1 MRGFI
6 FRISGAVLCLTVLLC
21 ACQKG
26 GDEVTTT
33 STVPITTTAVATTQ
47 APTTTTTAPVTTTAT
62 KAPTTK
68 TNSETTKRS
77 TQIKTNNE
85 EQKKPQAQKPQ
96 EQKPQEQ
103 KPQAQKPQEQ
113 NPPAQSQ
120 TVSGAQTGFE
130 SDMLK
135 QVNAQRAKN
144 GQSALTL
151 NQSLC
156 ASARVRAAEIAKD
169 GCFSHIRP
177 DGRGCFTAISGV
189 SYRTAGENIAMG
201 TWGYYGVDEIM
212 DGWMNSEGHRANILN
227 GNFSEVGFGCVV
239 VNGNGYWV
247 QIFIG

>member
-6 FRISGAVLCLTVLLC
+6 FRICGAILCLTVLLC

-33 STVPITTTAVATTQ
+33 STAPATTTAAATTQ
-47 APTTTTTAPVTTTAT
+47 APTTTTTAPATTTTT
-62 KAPTTK
+62 KASTTAAPKKKNNSKTTTTTK
-68 TNSETTKRS
+68 AAS
-77 TQIKTNNE
+77 
-85 EQKKPQAQKPQ
+85 KKPAAQT
-96 EQKPQEQ
+96 
-103 KPQAQKPQEQ
+103 
-113 NPPAQSQ
+113 PAQNQ

-144 GQSALTL
+144 GKSALTL

-156 ASARVRAAEIAKD
+156 ASARVRASEIAKD
-169 GCFSHIRP
+169 GCFSHTRP
-177 DGRGCFTAISGV
+177 DDSGCFTAISGV

-227 GNFSEVGFGCVV
+227 GDFSEVGFGCVV

-247 QIFIG
+247 QMFIG

>member
-47 APTTTTTAPVTTTAT
+47 APTTTTTTTAPVTTTAT
-62 KAPTTK
+62 KASTTAAPKKKNNSKTTTTTK
-68 TNSETTKRS
+68 AAS
-77 TQIKTNNE
+77 
-85 EQKKPQAQKPQ
+85 KKPAAQT
-96 EQKPQEQ
+96 
-103 KPQAQKPQEQ
+103 
-113 NPPAQSQ
+113 PAQNQ

-156 ASARVRAAEIAKD
+156 ASARVRASEIAKD
-169 GCFSHIRP
+169 GCFSHTRP
-177 DGRGCFTAISGV
+177 DDSGCFTAISGV

-201 TWGYYGVDEIM
+201 TWGYFGVDKIM
-212 DGWMNSEGHRANILN
+212 DRWMNSEGHRANILN

>member
-6 FRISGAVLCLTVLLC
+6 FRICGAVLCLTVLMC
-21 ACQKG
+21 ACQKD

-33 STVPITTTAVATTQ
+33 STVPVTTTAAATTQ

-62 KAPTTK
+62 KASTTAAPKKKNNSKTTTTTK
-68 TNSETTKRS
+68 AAS
-77 TQIKTNNE
+77 
-85 EQKKPQAQKPQ
+85 KKPAAQT
-96 EQKPQEQ
+96 
-103 KPQAQKPQEQ
+103 
-113 NPPAQSQ
+113 PAQNQ

-156 ASARVRAAEIAKD
+156 ASARVRASEIAKD
-169 GCFSHIRP
+169 GCFSHTRP
-177 DGRGCFTAISGV
+177 DDSGCFTAISGV

-201 TWGYYGVDEIM
+201 TWGYFGVDKIM
-212 DGWMNSEGHRANILN
+212 DRWMNSEGHRANILN

>member
-6 FRISGAVLCLTVLLC
+6 FRISGAVLCLTVLMC

-33 STVPITTTAVATTQ
+33 STAPATTTAAATTQ
-47 APTTTTTAPVTTTAT
+47 APTTTTTAPATTTTT
-62 KAPTTK
+62 KASTTAAPKKKNNSKTTTTTK
-68 TNSETTKRS
+68 AAS
-77 TQIKTNNE
+77 
-85 EQKKPQAQKPQ
+85 KKPAAQT
-96 EQKPQEQ
+96 
-103 KPQAQKPQEQ
+103 
-113 NPPAQSQ
+113 PAQNQ

-144 GQSALTL
+144 GKSALTL

-156 ASARVRAAEIAKD
+156 ASARVRASEIAKD
-169 GCFSHIRP
+169 GCFSHTRP
-177 DGRGCFTAISGV
+177 DDSGCFTAISGV

-227 GNFSEVGFGCVV
+227 GDFSEVGFGCVV

-247 QIFIG
+247 QMFIG

>member
-6 FRISGAVLCLTVLLC
+6 FRICGAVLCLTVLMC
-21 ACQKG
+21 ACQKD

-33 STVPITTTAVATTQ
+33 STLPVTTTAATTTES
-47 APTTTTTAPVTTTAT
+47 PTTTTTAPATTTTT
-62 KAPTTK
+62 KASTTAAPKKKNNSKTTTTTK
-68 TNSETTKRS
+68 AAS
-77 TQIKTNNE
+77 
-85 EQKKPQAQKPQ
+85 KKPAAQT
-96 EQKPQEQ
+96 
-103 KPQAQKPQEQ
+103 
-113 NPPAQSQ
+113 PAQNQ

-144 GQSALTL
+144 GKSALTL

-156 ASARVRAAEIAKD
+156 ASARVRASEIAKD

-177 DGRGCFTAISGV
+177 DGSGCFTAISGV

-227 GNFSEVGFGCVV
+227 GDFSEVGFGCVV

-247 QIFIG
+247 QMFIG

>member
-6 FRISGAVLCLTVLLC
+6 FRICGAILCLTVLLC

-33 STVPITTTAVATTQ
+33 STAPATTTAAATTQ
-47 APTTTTTAPVTTTAT
+47 APTTTTAPATTTTT
-62 KAPTTK
+62 KAPTTAAPKKKNNSK
-68 TNSETTKRS
+68 TTTTTKAAS
-77 TQIKTNNE
+77 
-85 EQKKPQAQKPQ
+85 KKPAAQT
-96 EQKPQEQ
+96 
-103 KPQAQKPQEQ
+103 
-113 NPPAQSQ
+113 PAQNQ

-144 GQSALTL
+144 GKSALTL

-156 ASARVRAAEIAKD
+156 ASARVRASEIAKD
-169 GCFSHIRP
+169 GCFSHTRP
-177 DGRGCFTAISGV
+177 DDSGCFTAISGV

-227 GNFSEVGFGCVV
+227 GDFSEVGFGCVV

-247 QIFIG
+247 QMFIG

>member
-6 FRISGAVLCLTVLLC
+6 FRICGAILCLTVLLC

-26 GDEVTTT
+26 GDEVTIT
-33 STVPITTTAVATTQ
+33 STAPATTTAAATTQ
-47 APTTTTTAPVTTTAT
+47 APTTTTTAPATTTTT

-144 GQSALTL
+144 GKSALTL

-156 ASARVRAAEIAKD
+156 ASARVRASEIAKD
-169 GCFSHIRP
+169 GCFSHTRP
-177 DGRGCFTAISGV
+177 DGSGCFTAISGV

-227 GNFSEVGFGCVV
+227 GDFSEVGFGCVV

-247 QIFIG
+247 QMFIG

>member
-6 FRISGAVLCLTVLLC
+6 FRICGAILCLTVLLC

-33 STVPITTTAVATTQ
+33 STVPVTTTAAATTQ
-47 APTTTTTAPVTTTAT
+47 APTTTTTAPATTTTT
-62 KAPTTK
+62 KASTTAAPKKKNNSKTTTTTK
-68 TNSETTKRS
+68 AAS
-77 TQIKTNNE
+77 
-85 EQKKPQAQKPQ
+85 KKPAAQT
-96 EQKPQEQ
+96 
-103 KPQAQKPQEQ
+103 
-113 NPPAQSQ
+113 PAQNQ

-144 GQSALTL
+144 GKSALTL

-156 ASARVRAAEIAKD
+156 ASARVRASEIAKD
-169 GCFSHIRP
+169 GCFSHTRP
-177 DGRGCFTAISGV
+177 DDSGCFTAISGV

-227 GNFSEVGFGCVV
+227 GDFSEVGFGRVV

-247 QIFIG
+247 QMFIG

>member
-6 FRISGAVLCLTVLLC
+6 FRICGAILCLTVLLC

-33 STVPITTTAVATTQ
+33 STVPITTTAAATTQ
-47 APTTTTTAPVTTTAT
+47 APTTTTTAPATTTTT
-62 KAPTTK
+62 KASTTAAPKKKNNSKTTTTTK
-68 TNSETTKRS
+68 AAS
-77 TQIKTNNE
+77 
-85 EQKKPQAQKPQ
+85 KKPAAQT
-96 EQKPQEQ
+96 
-103 KPQAQKPQEQ
+103 
-113 NPPAQSQ
+113 PAQNQ

-144 GQSALTL
+144 GKSALTL
-151 NQSLC
+151 NQFLC
-156 ASARVRAAEIAKD
+156 ASARVRASEIAKD
-169 GCFSHIRP
+169 GCFSHTRP
-177 DGRGCFTAISGV
+177 DGSGCFTAISGV

>member
-151 NQSLC
+151 NQTLC

-169 GCFSHIRP
+169 GCFSHTRP
-177 DGRGCFTAISGV
+177 DGSGCFTAISGV

-227 GNFSEVGFGCVV
+227 GDFSEVGFGCVV

>member
-33 STVPITTTAVATTQ
+33 STVPITTMAAATTQ

-62 KAPTTK
+62 KAPTTAAPKKKNNSK
-68 TNSETTKRS
+68 TTTTTKAVS
-77 TQIKTNNE
+77 
-85 EQKKPQAQKPQ
+85 KKPAVQT
-96 EQKPQEQ
+96 
-103 KPQAQKPQEQ
+103 
-113 NPPAQSQ
+113 PAQNQS
-120 TVSGAQTGFE
+120 VSGAQTGFE

-151 NQSLC
+151 NQTLC

-169 GCFSHIRP
+169 GCFSHTRP
-177 DGRGCFTAISGV
+177 DGSGCFTAINGV
-189 SYRTAGENIAMG
+189 SYKTAGENIAMG
-201 TWGYYGVDEIM
+201 TWGYFGVDKIM
-212 DGWMNSEGHRANILN
+212 DRWMNSEGHRANILN

>member
-6 FRISGAVLCLTVLLC
+6 FRICGAILCLTVLLC

-33 STVPITTTAVATTQ
+33 STVPITTTAAATTQ

-151 NQSLC
+151 NQTLC

-177 DGRGCFTAISGV
+177 DGSGCFTAISGV

-227 GNFSEVGFGCVV
+227 GDFSEVGFGCVV

>member
-6 FRISGAVLCLTVLLC
+6 FRISGAVLCLTVLMC
-21 ACQKG
+21 ACQKD

-33 STVPITTTAVATTQ
+33 STVPVTTTAAATTQ
-47 APTTTTTAPVTTTAT
+47 APTTTTTAPATTTTT
-62 KAPTTK
+62 KASTTAAPKKKNNSKTTTTTK
-68 TNSETTKRS
+68 AAS
-77 TQIKTNNE
+77 
-85 EQKKPQAQKPQ
+85 KKPAAQT
-96 EQKPQEQ
+96 
-103 KPQAQKPQEQ
+103 
-113 NPPAQSQ
+113 PAQNQ

-144 GQSALTL
+144 GKSALTL

-156 ASARVRAAEIAKD
+156 ASARVRASEIAKD

-177 DGRGCFTAISGV
+177 DGSGCFTAISGV

-201 TWGYYGVDEIM
+201 TWGYYGVDKIM

-227 GNFSEVGFGCVV
+227 GDFSEVGFGCVV

-247 QIFIG
+247 QMFIG

>member
-6 FRISGAVLCLTVLLC
+6 FRICGAILCLTVLLC

-33 STVPITTTAVATTQ
+33 STVPVTTTAAATTQ
-47 APTTTTTAPVTTTAT
+47 APTTTTTAPATTTTT
-62 KAPTTK
+62 KASTTAARKKKNNSKTTTTTK
-68 TNSETTKRS
+68 AAS
-77 TQIKTNNE
+77 
-85 EQKKPQAQKPQ
+85 KKPAAQM
-96 EQKPQEQ
+96 
-103 KPQAQKPQEQ
+103 
-113 NPPAQSQ
+113 PAQNQ

-144 GQSALTL
+144 GKSALTL

-156 ASARVRAAEIAKD
+156 ASARVRASEIAKD
-169 GCFSHIRP
+169 GCFSHTRP
-177 DGRGCFTAISGV
+177 DDSGCFTAISGV

-227 GNFSEVGFGCVV
+227 GDFSEVGFGCVV

-247 QIFIG
+247 QMFIG

>member
-33 STVPITTTAVATTQ
+33 STAPATTTAAATTQ
-47 APTTTTTAPVTTTAT
+47 APTTTTTAPATTTTT
-62 KAPTTK
+62 KASTTAAPKKKNNSKTTTTTK
-68 TNSETTKRS
+68 AAS
-77 TQIKTNNE
+77 
-85 EQKKPQAQKPQ
+85 KKPAAQT
-96 EQKPQEQ
+96 
-103 KPQAQKPQEQ
+103 
-113 NPPAQSQ
+113 PAQNQ

-144 GQSALTL
+144 GKSALTL

-156 ASARVRAAEIAKD
+156 ASARVRASEIAKD
-169 GCFSHIRP
+169 GCFSHTRP
-177 DGRGCFTAISGV
+177 DDSGCFTAISGV

-212 DGWMNSEGHRANILN
+212 NGWMNSEGHRANILN
-227 GNFSEVGFGCVV
+227 GDFSEVRFGCVV

-247 QIFIG
+247 QMFIG

>member
-62 KAPTTK
+62 KASTTAAPKKKNNSKTTTTTK
-68 TNSETTKRS
+68 AAS
-77 TQIKTNNE
+77 
-85 EQKKPQAQKPQ
+85 KKPAAQT
-96 EQKPQEQ
+96 
-103 KPQAQKPQEQ
+103 
-113 NPPAQSQ
+113 PAQNQ

-151 NQSLC
+151 NQTLC

-169 GCFSHIRP
+169 GCFSHTRP
-177 DGRGCFTAISGV
+177 DGSGCFTAINGV
-189 SYRTAGENIAMG
+189 SYKTAGENIAMG
-201 TWGYYGVDEIM
+201 TWGYFGVDKIM
-212 DGWMNSEGHRANILN
+212 DRWMNSEGHRANILN

>member
-6 FRISGAVLCLTVLLC
+6 FRICGAILCLTVLLC

-33 STVPITTTAVATTQ
+33 STAPATTTAAATTQ
-47 APTTTTTAPVTTTAT
+47 APTTTTTAPATTTTT
-62 KAPTTK
+62 KASTTAAPKKKNNSKTTTTTK
-68 TNSETTKRS
+68 AAS
-77 TQIKTNNE
+77 
-85 EQKKPQAQKPQ
+85 KKPAAQT
-96 EQKPQEQ
+96 
-103 KPQAQKPQEQ
+103 
-113 NPPAQSQ
+113 PAQNQ

-144 GQSALTL
+144 GKSALTL

-156 ASARVRAAEIAKD
+156 ASARVRASEIAKD
-169 GCFSHIRP
+169 GCFSHTRP
-177 DGRGCFTAISGV
+177 DGSGCFTAISGV
-189 SYRTAGENIAMG
+189 SYWTAGENIAMG

-227 GNFSEVGFGCVV
+227 GDFSEVGFGCVV

-247 QIFIG
+247 QMFIG

>member
-62 KAPTTK
+62 KASTTAAPKKKNNSKTTTTTK
-68 TNSETTKRS
+68 AAS
-77 TQIKTNNE
+77 
-85 EQKKPQAQKPQ
+85 KKPAAQT
-96 EQKPQEQ
+96 
-103 KPQAQKPQEQ
+103 
-113 NPPAQSQ
+113 PAQNQ

-151 NQSLC
+151 NQTLC

-169 GCFSHIRP
+169 GCFSHTRP
-177 DGRGCFTAISGV
+177 DGSGCFTAINGV

-201 TWGYYGVDEIM
+201 TWGYFGVDKIM
-212 DGWMNSEGHRANILN
+212 DRWMNSEGHRANILN

>member
-33 STVPITTTAVATTQ
+33 STVPITTSAAATTQ

-85 EQKKPQAQKPQ
+85 EQK
-96 EQKPQEQ
+96 

-177 DGRGCFTAISGV
+177 DGSGCFTAISGV

-227 GNFSEVGFGCVV
+227 GDFSEVGFGCVV

>member
-6 FRISGAVLCLTVLLC
+6 FRICGAILCLTVLLC

-33 STVPITTTAVATTQ
+33 STAPATTTAAATTQ
-47 APTTTTTAPVTTTAT
+47 APTTTTTAPAITTTT
-62 KAPTTK
+62 KASTTAAPKKKNNSKTTTTTK
-68 TNSETTKRS
+68 AAS
-77 TQIKTNNE
+77 
-85 EQKKPQAQKPQ
+85 KKPAAQT
-96 EQKPQEQ
+96 
-103 KPQAQKPQEQ
+103 
-113 NPPAQSQ
+113 PAQNQ

-151 NQSLC
+151 NQTLC
-156 ASARVRAAEIAKD
+156 ASARVRASEIAKD
-169 GCFSHIRP
+169 GCFSHTRP
-177 DGRGCFTAISGV
+177 DGSGCFTAISGV

-227 GNFSEVGFGCVV
+227 GDFSEVGFGCVV

>member
-33 STVPITTTAVATTQ
+33 STVPITTTAAATTQ

-96 EQKPQEQ
+96 EQ
-103 KPQAQKPQEQ
+103 

-151 NQSLC
+151 NQALC
-156 ASARVRAAEIAKD
+156 TSARVRAAEIAKD

-177 DGRGCFTAISGV
+177 DDSGCFTAISGV

-227 GNFSEVGFGCVV
+227 GDFYEVGFGCVV

>member
-62 KAPTTK
+62 KASTTAAPKKKNNSKTTTTTK
-68 TNSETTKRS
+68 AAS
-77 TQIKTNNE
+77 
-85 EQKKPQAQKPQ
+85 KKPAAQT
-96 EQKPQEQ
+96 
-103 KPQAQKPQEQ
+103 
-113 NPPAQSQ
+113 PAQNQ

-151 NQSLC
+151 NQTLC

-169 GCFSHIRP
+169 GCFSHTRP
-177 DGRGCFTAISGV
+177 DGSGCFTAISGV

-212 DGWMNSEGHRANILN
+212 DGWMNSEGHRANIL
-227 GNFSEVGFGCVV
+227 GGCEELGVGLALG
-239 VNGNGYWV
+239 GSYGYYWTQCFATV
-247 QIFIG
+247 R

>member
-6 FRISGAVLCLTVLLC
+6 FRISGAVLCLTVLMC
-21 ACQKG
+21 ACQKD

-33 STVPITTTAVATTQ
+33 STVPVTTTAAATTQ
-47 APTTTTTAPVTTTAT
+47 APTTTTTAPATTTTT
-62 KAPTTK
+62 KASTTAAPKKKNNSKTTTTTK
-68 TNSETTKRS
+68 AAS
-77 TQIKTNNE
+77 
-85 EQKKPQAQKPQ
+85 KKPAAQT
-96 EQKPQEQ
+96 
-103 KPQAQKPQEQ
+103 
-113 NPPAQSQ
+113 PAQNQ

-144 GQSALTL
+144 GKSALTL

-156 ASARVRAAEIAKD
+156 ASARVRASEIAKD
-169 GCFSHIRP
+169 GCFSHTRP
-177 DGRGCFTAISGV
+177 DGSGCFTAISGV

-227 GNFSEVGFGCVV
+227 GDFSEVGFGCVV

>member
-6 FRISGAVLCLTVLLC
+6 FRICGAILCLTVLLC

-33 STVPITTTAVATTQ
+33 STAPATTTAAATTQ
-47 APTTTTTAPVTTTAT
+47 APTTTTTAPATTTTT
-62 KAPTTK
+62 KASTTAAPKKKNNSKTTTTTK
-68 TNSETTKRS
+68 AAS
-77 TQIKTNNE
+77 
-85 EQKKPQAQKPQ
+85 KKPAAQT
-96 EQKPQEQ
+96 
-103 KPQAQKPQEQ
+103 
-113 NPPAQSQ
+113 PAQNQ

-144 GQSALTL
+144 GKSALTL

-156 ASARVRAAEIAKD
+156 ASARVRASEIAKD
-169 GCFSHIRP
+169 GCFSHTRP
-177 DGRGCFTAISGV
+177 DDSGCFTAISGV

-227 GNFSEVGFGCVV
+227 GDFSEVGFGCVV

>member
-6 FRISGAVLCLTVLLC
+6 FRICGAILCLTVLLC

-33 STVPITTTAVATTQ
+33 STVPVTTTAAATTQ
-47 APTTTTTAPVTTTAT
+47 APTTTTTAPATTTTT
-62 KAPTTK
+62 KASTTAAPKKKNNSKTTTTTK
-68 TNSETTKRS
+68 AAS
-77 TQIKTNNE
+77 
-85 EQKKPQAQKPQ
+85 KKPAAQM
-96 EQKPQEQ
+96 
-103 KPQAQKPQEQ
+103 
-113 NPPAQSQ
+113 PAQNQ

-144 GQSALTL
+144 GKSALTL

-156 ASARVRAAEIAKD
+156 ASARVRASEIAKD
-169 GCFSHIRP
+169 GCFSHTRP
-177 DGRGCFTAISGV
+177 DDSGCFTAISGV

-227 GNFSEVGFGCVV
+227 GDFSEVGFGCVV

-247 QIFIG
+247 QMFIG

>member
-6 FRISGAVLCLTVLLC
+6 FRICGAVLCLTVLMC
-21 ACQKG
+21 ACQKD

-33 STVPITTTAVATTQ
+33 STVPVTTTAAATTQ
-47 APTTTTTAPVTTTAT
+47 APTTTTTAPATTTTT
-62 KAPTTK
+62 KASTTAAPKKKNNSKTTTTTK
-68 TNSETTKRS
+68 AAS
-77 TQIKTNNE
+77 
-85 EQKKPQAQKPQ
+85 KKPAAQT
-96 EQKPQEQ
+96 
-103 KPQAQKPQEQ
+103 
-113 NPPAQSQ
+113 PAQNQ

-144 GQSALTL
+144 GKSALTL

-156 ASARVRAAEIAKD
+156 ASARVRASEIAKD

-177 DGRGCFTAISGV
+177 DGSGCFTAISGV

-212 DGWMNSEGHRANILN
+212 DRWMNSEGHRANILN
-227 GNFSEVGFGCVV
+227 GDFSEVGFGCVV

-247 QIFIG
+247 QMFIG

>member
-1 MRGFI
+1 MRGVI

-33 STVPITTTAVATTQ
+33 STVPITTTAAATTQ
-47 APTTTTTAPVTTTAT
+47 APTTTTTAPATTTTT
-62 KAPTTK
+62 KASTTAAPKKKNNSKTTTTTK
-68 TNSETTKRS
+68 AAS
-77 TQIKTNNE
+77 
-85 EQKKPQAQKPQ
+85 KKPAAQT
-96 EQKPQEQ
+96 
-103 KPQAQKPQEQ
+103 
-113 NPPAQSQ
+113 PAQNQ

-144 GQSALTL
+144 GKSALTL

-156 ASARVRAAEIAKD
+156 ASARVRASEIAKD
-169 GCFSHIRP
+169 GCFSHTRP
-177 DGRGCFTAISGV
+177 DGSGCFTAISGV

-227 GNFSEVGFGCVV
+227 GDFSEVGFGCVV

>member
-21 ACQKG
+21 ACQKD

-33 STVPITTTAVATTQ
+33 STVPVTTTAAATTQ
-47 APTTTTTAPVTTTAT
+47 APTTTTTAPATTTTT
-62 KAPTTK
+62 KAPTTAAPKKKNNSK
-68 TNSETTKRS
+68 TTTTTKAAS
-77 TQIKTNNE
+77 
-85 EQKKPQAQKPQ
+85 KKPAAQT
-96 EQKPQEQ
+96 
-103 KPQAQKPQEQ
+103 
-113 NPPAQSQ
+113 PAQNQ

-151 NQSLC
+151 NQTLC
-156 ASARVRAAEIAKD
+156 ASARVRASEIAKD
-169 GCFSHIRP
+169 GCFSHTRP
-177 DGRGCFTAISGV
+177 DGSGCFTAISGV

-201 TWGYYGVDEIM
+201 TWGYFGVDKIM
-212 DGWMNSEGHRANILN
+212 DRWMNSEGHRANILN
-227 GNFSEVGFGCVV
+227 GDFSEVGFGCVV

-247 QIFIG
+247 QMFIG

>member
-33 STVPITTTAVATTQ
+33 STVPITTTAAATTQ

-151 NQSLC
+151 NQALC

-177 DGRGCFTAISGV
+177 DGSGCFTAISGV

-227 GNFSEVGFGCVV
+227 GDFSEVGFGCVV

>member
-6 FRISGAVLCLTVLLC
+6 FRICGAILCLTVLMC

-33 STVPITTTAVATTQ
+33 STAPATTTAAATTQ
-47 APTTTTTAPVTTTAT
+47 APTTTTAPDTTTTT

-68 TNSETTKRS
+68 TNSETSKRS

-144 GQSALTL
+144 GKSALTL

-156 ASARVRAAEIAKD
+156 ASARVRASEIAKD

-177 DGRGCFTAISGV
+177 NGSGCFTAISGV

-201 TWGYYGVDEIM
+201 TWGYFGVDEIM

-227 GNFSEVGFGCVV
+227 GDFSEVGFGCVV

-247 QIFIG
+247 QMFIG

>member
-33 STVPITTTAVATTQ
+33 STVPITTTAAATTQ

-156 ASARVRAAEIAKD
+156 ASARVRASEIAKD
-169 GCFSHIRP
+169 GCFSHTRP
-177 DGRGCFTAISGV
+177 DGSGCFTAISGV

-227 GNFSEVGFGCVV
+227 GDFSEVGFGCVV

-247 QIFIG
+247 QMFIG

>member
-6 FRISGAVLCLTVLLC
+6 FRICGAILCLTVLLC

-33 STVPITTTAVATTQ
+33 STAPATTTAAATTQ
-47 APTTTTTAPVTTTAT
+47 APTTTTAPATTTTT
-62 KAPTTK
+62 KAPTTAAPKKKNNSK
-68 TNSETTKRS
+68 TTTTTKAAS
-77 TQIKTNNE
+77 
-85 EQKKPQAQKPQ
+85 KKPVAQT
-96 EQKPQEQ
+96 
-103 KPQAQKPQEQ
+103 
-113 NPPAQSQ
+113 PAQNQ

-151 NQSLC
+151 NQTLC
-156 ASARVRAAEIAKD
+156 ASARVRASEIAKD
-169 GCFSHIRP
+169 GCFSHTRP
-177 DGRGCFTAISGV
+177 DGSGCFTAISGV

-227 GNFSEVGFGCVV
+227 GDFSEVGFGCVV

-247 QIFIG
+247 QMFIG

>member
-47 APTTTTTAPVTTTAT
+47 APTTTTTAPATTTTT
-62 KAPTTK
+62 KASTTAAPKKKNNSKTTTTTK
-68 TNSETTKRS
+68 AAS
-77 TQIKTNNE
+77 
-85 EQKKPQAQKPQ
+85 KKPAAQT
-96 EQKPQEQ
+96 
-103 KPQAQKPQEQ
+103 
-113 NPPAQSQ
+113 PAQNQ

-144 GQSALTL
+144 GKSALTL

-156 ASARVRAAEIAKD
+156 ASARVRASEIAKD
-169 GCFSHIRP
+169 GCFSHTRP
-177 DGRGCFTAISGV
+177 DGSGCFTAISGV

-227 GNFSEVGFGCVV
+227 GDFSEVGFGCVV

-247 QIFIG
+247 QMFIG